1 LTGSPESLETS
12 LGYRFDDPNL
22 LKQALTHCSAGS
34 RNNERLEFLG
44 DALLGCVIAGELFER
59 HRTARE
65 GDLSRL
71 RASLVRRESLAD
83 LAVGL
88 DIGRHLRLGAG
99 ERKSG
104 GHRRYSILA
113 DALEAVFGAVYV
125 DGGFD
130 ACRKCILQLFADRLA
145 AIADAESL
153 KDAKTRLQE
162 FLQARQ
168 MALPEYTVI
177 EESGDAHARSFRV
190 QCQLADSVHAP
201 TQGSARS
208 RRQAEQKA
216 AASMLEQLENAGK
229 AHACG

>member
-1 LTGSPESLETS
+1 LTSTPETLAKS
-12 LGYRFDDPNL
+12 LGYPFDDPNL

-44 DALLGCVIAGELFER
+44 DALLGCVIAAELFDR
-59 HRTARE
+59 YPKARE
-65 GDLSRL
+65 GELSRL

-83 LAVGL
+83 LAQGL
-88 DIGRHLRLGAG
+88 EIGRYLKLGAG

-104 GHRRYSILA
+104 GHNRNSILA
-113 DALEAVFGAVYV
+113 DALEAVFGAIYL
-125 DGGFD
+125 DGGFA
-130 ACRKCILQLFADRLA
+130 ACRQSILGLFSERLA
-145 AIADAESL
+145 AVADPETL

-162 FLQARQ
+162 FLQSRQ

-177 EESGDAHARSFRV
+177 EVSGEAHAQSFRV
-190 QCQLADSVHAP
+190 QCVLGDSQIAP

-216 AASMLEQLENAGK
+216 AGKMLEQLENAG
-229 AHACG
+229 